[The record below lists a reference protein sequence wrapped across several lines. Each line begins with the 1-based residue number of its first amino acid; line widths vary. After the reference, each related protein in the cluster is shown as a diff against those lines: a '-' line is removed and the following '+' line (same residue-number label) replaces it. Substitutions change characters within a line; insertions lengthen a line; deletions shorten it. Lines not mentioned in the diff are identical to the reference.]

1 MFRRRPRLSLP
12 TVPPGAVLVGGA
24 ARDLLRGAS
33 PKDYD
38 WAAPDP
44 AQTARW
50 LAGPLGSL
58 FPLDEQR
65 GHWRAV
71 CAGVQHD
78 VVPLPASLTEEL
90 LRRDF
95 TVNAL
100 AINAAGHVT
109 DPAGGLRDLRRRR
122 LRMIS
127 QHNLSDDPLRLLRA
141 ARLATT
147 LRFKLDAHTRAA
159 VQQLAA
165 ESQAGRLPLP
175 AAERVG
181 AELNA
186 LLHSDHAAQGVMLLR
201 DLGLLAVYLPEL
213 LEGEGVIQGGFH
225 HLDVLEHNIEA
236 LHQLLARFPAAELS
250 LRWATLLHDL
260 GKPRTQGTHPQTGR
274 ATYYGHAEVGAE
286 LSAAVLTRLKQ
297 PRALIERTSALIRA
311 HMVHLPQT
319 EREARRFVHRRGDLL
334 PALLELMLADREA
347 SRGPM
352 STPQTRHAYQLGFER
367 VLEALEGQ
375 PAPAPPLLTGRE
387 IMALLSL
394 TPGPAV
400 GQAARQLAEAQAL
413 GDVQSP
419 EAARAFLLS
428 THPPPEQ

>member
-1 MFRRRPRLSLP
+1 MFRRASRLSLP
-12 TVPPGAVLVGGA
+12 PMPPGAVLVGGA
-24 ARDLLRGAS
+24 ARDLLRGAV

-50 LAGPLGSL
+50 LAGPLGSV

-65 GHWRAV
+65 GHWRAISG
-71 CAGVQHD
+71 GVQHD
-78 VVPLPASLTEEL
+78 VVALPASLKAEL
-90 LRRDF
+90 MRRDL

-100 AINAAGHVT
+100 AIDAAGHVT
-109 DPAGGLRDLRRRR
+109 DPAGGLRDLKRRT

-127 QHNLSDDPLRLLRA
+127 QQNLSDDPLRLLRA

-147 LRFKLDAHTRAA
+147 LGFKLDAQTRLA

-165 ESQAGRLPLP
+165 ESLAGRLPLP

-186 LLHSDHAAQGVMLLR
+186 LLQSDNAAQGVVLLR
-201 DLGLLAVYLPEL
+201 DLGLLALYLPEL

-236 LHQLLARFPAAELS
+236 LHQLLSRFPAAELP

-286 LSAAVLTRLKQ
+286 LSAVILTRLKQ

-334 PALLELMLADREA
+334 PALLQLMLADREA

-352 STPQTRHAYQLGFER
+352 STPETRRAYQLGFER

-375 PAPAPPLLTGRE
+375 PAPTPPLLTGRE
-387 IMALLSL
+387 IMTLLNL
-394 TPGPAV
+394 APGPAV

-413 GDVQSP
+413 GDVHTAQD
-419 EAARAFLLS
+419 ARTFLLS
-428 THPPPEQ
+428 SHPPPEQ